1 MKKNKTFHAAD
12 VEKSKRLKNILRV
25 LWDKAEHTT
34 AELFSRTRNARVSSD
49 CSELRANGYNIVC
62 RYLGLRNERRVFT
75 YRLLD
80 RVKI

>member
-1 MKKNKTFHAAD
+1 MKKSKTFHAAD
-12 VEKSKRLKNILRV
+12 VEKSKRLKNVLRA
-25 LWDKAEHTT
+25 LCDRAEHST
-34 AELFSRTRNARVSSD
+34 AELFGRTRNARVSSD
-49 CSELRANGYNIVC
+49 ISECRANGYNIVC